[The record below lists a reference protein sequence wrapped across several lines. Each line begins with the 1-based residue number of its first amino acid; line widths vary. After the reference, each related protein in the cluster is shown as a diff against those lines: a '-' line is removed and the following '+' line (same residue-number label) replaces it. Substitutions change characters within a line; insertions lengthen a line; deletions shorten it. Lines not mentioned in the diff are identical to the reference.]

1 MSVELKPH
9 NQEAYNKVKEAFE
22 TSNKTAVIHPT
33 GTGKSYIAMKLI
45 EENQGKKAIYLAPS
59 VGILLQLK
67 TPEGQTIKMTYQ
79 TLARLDDEEI
89 KKLGVD
95 IIVLDEFHHCG
106 APIWG
111 EAVQKLINAFPN
123 AKVLGLSATP
133 IRYFDGNIDMAEKL
147 FGDNIASE
155 ISFEEAIEKE
165 ILPPFDYVSALY
177 GADDSLRILKQR
189 IDSKNS
195 IAASKKEEAY
205 RLYDEIKNKLEKS
218 AVNLPNVLKK
228 HIPNPDGKYIIFCR
242 NQDDLQNK
250 IEEVR
255 KLFGEINTN
264 IDVYSVSSYE
274 TSQKNEGTISEF
286 TENKK
291 PNTLKL
297 MFAINMLNEGF
308 HLPDID
314 GVIMMRPTMSPT
326 IYQQQMGRALSCSN
340 EGKRPVIIDLV
351 DNFNSIKVIE
361 DFYEKMSKLKPNGE
375 GREETESERK
385 IRLYDYLED
394 TNEIIDKIQKLSR
407 MKSLTIEE
415 KVNLFEE
422 YLNDENTDDIIISD
436 TIYEGYPIGMYLISI
451 RSELNNEEKAKKY
464 SKEIV
469 KKLENLGLLE
479 DRNESTIDEKIDRLI
494 QFVQNNPELWK
505 LNKGRNIERTID
517 KFLGENTD
525 KEKRKE
531 LIKQLELAN
540 KDYEYIRTR
549 KSQGKLAEEDIK
561 RLKDAGVGR
570 VFGETT
576 RYELQKQEFIDKYE
590 IEPEIYDLI
599 IKKYGSIDNFKKIY
613 VDALIKGNV
622 QETIDKKILNNC
634 NLVKLF
640 DISSPDWV
648 ARNTELTDLI
658 HHMISEDKIFVK
670 YEGIDEKITELLLK
684 KGAFTEQEVQVISI
698 LYGLNGENR
707 KNKTQVANSIGKSLE
722 RVRQIEAKTIRKLVS
737 PMRLKHLDMK
747 NRVLDIDYDLQK
759 KIIEEYFNNFDVFVS
774 REPTSMDEET
784 KNKLTKMLS
793 DAVEKTQKR
802 NEQVEIIKKM
812 PEEQQI
818 EILKARFGDKIN
830 SSDLSIIPPWDI
842 RYERCEEENGIE
854 IDKQSLANRYLF
866 PYFYK
871 ECVDSDFT
879 QTKIAEFIINNA
891 TNSELAEPGKK
902 AELEGII
909 EKSEYFSEEKKS
921 ELKELLNERIRLAVK
936 EKILMEMEA
945 MNPYGLDMTIEELD
959 LSVRSY
965 NVLCRGGFKTVEDL
979 IGKSDEDLRTVRNM
993 GKNSFDEIIEKL
1005 KSMGIELEDGVL
1017 SIKDKEQID
1026 DMNENK
1032 RMQLEEEIDNSD
1044 VLTEEEKETLRKKLD
1059 EKYNDVKA
1067 QRKGLGEENL
1077 RSEILNAVRTNFDSI
1092 KEMTIEELEFSV
1104 RTFNCLKRAG
1114 VNTVSDII
1122 KKTEDELLHIRN
1134 LGQTGYE
1141 ETIEK
1146 LKVLGLEF
1154 IEGNGVDYRD
1164 SEPDIKKLAEL
1175 EEKINT
1181 NEYFSEEK
1189 KEELREFL
1197 YEQFK
1202 VPRPNNQQE
1211 QSNENE
1217 LEKTEI
1223 EEFKIE
1229 KIEPENA
1236 KIEENETEE
1245 NQEEIEQENEE
1256 PSEEQIQPT
1265 KEQKAMQLE
1274 NIIQELKQ
1282 AYITLGQ
1289 RDKELQVAIQE
1300 RVEELERVR
1309 SEKITTEEKLHKLE
1323 KIVEE
1328 NRQFFKELGELES
1341 FEPKIQNTLNEL
1353 EGKRQEEKGIEETIE
1368 DLRKQQEEVQNQKEE
1383 IKKQIHDITQDL

>member
-1 MSVELKPH
+1 MPISLKPH
-9 NQEAYNKVKEAFE
+9 NIETYQKVIEKFKE
-22 TSNKTAVIHPT
+22 SNRTAVIHPT
-33 GTGKSYIAMKLI
+33 GTGKSYIAIKLI
-45 EENQGKKAIYLAPS
+45 EDNPDKKAIYLAPS
-59 VGILLQLK
+59 LGILLQLK
-67 TPEGQTIKMTYQ
+67 TPNGQTIKMTYQ
-79 TLARLDDEEI
+79 TLARLDEEEI

-111 EAVQKLINAFPN
+111 EAVEKLTKVNPN

-133 IRYFDGNIDMAEKL
+133 IRYFDGNIDMAEEL
-147 FGDNIASE
+147 FGNNIASE
-155 ISFEEAIEKE
+155 ISFEEAVEKE

-177 GADDSLRILKQR
+177 GADDSLRTLKQR

-218 AVNLPNVLKK
+218 AVNLPNVLKQ
-228 HIPNPDGKYIIFCR
+228 HLPNPDGKYIIFCR

-422 YLNDENTDDIIISD
+422 YLNDENTEDIIISD
-436 TIYEGYPIGMYLISI
+436 TIYEGYPIGIYLISI

-464 SKEIV
+464 SNEIV
-469 KKLENLGLLE
+469 EKLENLGLLE

-494 QFVQNNPELWK
+494 QFVQNNSELWE
-505 LNKGRNIERTID
+505 LNKGRNTGRTVD
-517 KFLGENTD
+517 KFLGKNQD

-531 LIKQLELAN
+531 LLKQLELAN
-540 KDYEYIRTR
+540 KDYEYIRRR
-549 KSQGKLAEEDIK
+549 KSQGKLAEEDIE

-570 VFGETT
+570 VFGKSTES
-576 RYELQKQEFIDKYE
+576 ELQKQEFIDKYE

-599 IKKYGSIDNFKKIY
+599 IKKYGSMDNFKKIY

-634 NLVKLF
+634 NLVKSF

-648 ARNTELTDLI
+648 VRNSGLADLI
-658 HHMISEDKIFVK
+658 YDMAALTPVINKGNNFIK
-670 YEGIDEKITELLLK
+670 YEGLEENIIEQF
-684 KGAFTEQEVQVISI
+684 KGKYFTEQEEQV
-698 LYGLNGENR
+698 LCMFYGLNGEEKLKKVQISEKFDLSR
-707 KNKTQVANSIGKSLE
+707 GRVA
-722 RVRQIEAKTIRKLVS
+722 RCIRKLVS
-737 PMRLKHLDMK
+737 RKKQLDLN
-747 NRVLDIDYDLQK
+747 NRILDIDFDLQK
-759 KIIEEYFNNFDVFVS
+759 KIIEEYFKDFDIFVS

-818 EILKARFGDKIN
+818 EILKARFGDKII

-842 RYERCEEENGIE
+842 KYERCEKENGIE
-854 IDKQSLANRYLF
+854 IDKQATANWYLLTS
-866 PYFYK
+866 FYK

-879 QTKIAEFIINNA
+879 KSKIAEFIINNA
-891 TNSELAEPGKK
+891 INSELAKVGKK
-902 AELEGII
+902 EELEEII
-909 EKSEYFSEEKKS
+909 SGNEHYSEEKKS
-921 ELKELLNERIRLAVK
+921 ELKELLNERTRVAVK

-945 MNPYGLDMTIEELD
+945 MNPYMPGLDMTIEKLD

-965 NVLCRGGFKTVEDL
+965 NVLRRGGFKTVEDL
-979 IGKSDEDLRTVRNM
+979 IGKSDEDLQKVRNM
-993 GKNSFDEIIEKL
+993 GKKSFDEIIEKL
-1005 KSMGIELEDGVL
+1005 KS
-1017 SIKDKEQID
+1017 
-1026 DMNENK
+1026 
-1032 RMQLEEEIDNSD
+1032 
-1044 VLTEEEKETLRKKLD
+1044 
-1059 EKYNDVKA
+1059 
-1067 QRKGLGEENL
+1067 
-1077 RSEILNAVRTNFDSI
+1077 
-1092 KEMTIEELEFSV
+1092 
-1104 RTFNCLKRAG
+1104 
-1114 VNTVSDII
+1114 
-1122 KKTEDELLHIRN
+1122 
-1134 LGQTGYE
+1134 
-1141 ETIEK
+1141 
-1146 LKVLGLEF
+1146 LGLEF
-1154 IEGNGVDYRD
+1154 VDGYVPYVRD
-1164 SEPDIKKLAEL
+1164 SEPDMDKMREL
-1175 EEKINT
+1175 EEKINS
-1181 NEYFSEEK
+1181 NEYISEEK
-1189 KEELREFL
+1189 KEELRKLL
-1197 YEQFK
+1197 YETFK
-1202 VPRPNNQQE
+1202 VSSPNDQE
-1211 QSNENE
+1211 VKDNLEDIENAE
-1217 LEKTEI
+1217 LSEEIDSSKSI
-1223 EEFKIE
+1223 EEMSKEELIKHILE
-1229 KIEPENA
+1229 QQKTIA
-1236 KIEENETEE
+1236 K
-1245 NQEEIEQENEE
+1245 QREEID
-1256 PSEEQIQPT
+1256 
-1265 KEQKAMQLE
+1265 
-1274 NIIQELKQ
+1274 ELSSK
-1282 AYITLGQ
+1282 
-1289 RDKELQVAIQE
+1289 KM
-1300 RVEELERVR
+1300 
-1309 SEKITTEEKLHKLE
+1309 
-1323 KIVEE
+1323 
-1328 NRQFFKELGELES
+1328 
-1341 FEPKIQNTLNEL
+1341 
-1353 EGKRQEEKGIEETIE
+1353 
-1368 DLRKQQEEVQNQKEE
+1368 EVKDE
-1383 IKKQIHDITQDL
+1383 